1 NLAESLSDNDTAAWL
16 SSSLSDE
23 DYVSGRLSQVSGKPS
38 DNLRENNIIYGS
50 RRPYLSDNHP
60 KSGIVIKPITE
71 LIINASVGI
80 DLLNNN

>member
-1 NLAESLSDNDTAAWL
+1 MSAAIITPGLYVLSTTIDSIGQARIIAEIF
-16 SSSLSDE
+16 
-23 DYVSGRLSQVSGKPS
+23 
-38 DNLRENNIIYGS
+38 NIIYGS

-80 DLLNNN
+80 DLLNNNV